1 MSANKTNTLPRT
13 GKSPKKWLN
22 WFIIAISV
30 LILFIFAIS
39 FIFNSLISESKVF
52 PANIAV
58 IPVKG
63 DISFD
68 KAMFSDSLT
77 ADELIER
84 IESAEQDS
92 SINAILLEI
101 NSGGGEIV
109 ATKQVVE
116 KLKQTKKPVV
126 SWISSVGASGAYY
139 IAAASDYIFADA
151 DSITG
156 SIGVI
161 SMIMNYKGL
170 MEKLGV
176 EVEVI
181 KEGEF
186 KDMLNPFSDFDD
198 EAKAILQE
206 MIHESYLGFKNDVFE
221 LRKGKINEN
230 SFNEIADGR
239 ILSGRQALKF
249 GLIDEL
255 GTKEDALRKASE
267 LAGFSGK
274 SIAIDYSNSGSG
286 FGSFFTNVGFS
297 FGQGFK
303 AGLEYTPVY
312 IRT

>member
-1 MSANKTNTLPRT
+1 MLNNKIN
-13 GKSPKKWLN
+13 SKKLVIWA
-22 WFIIAISV
+22 IIAVFV
-30 LILFIFAIS
+30 LTLFIVILS
-39 FIFNSLISESKVF
+39 FMLNSLIPKSKIF

-63 DISFD
+63 DIYFD

-84 IESAEQDS
+84 IESAEHDS

-139 IAAASDYIFADA
+139 IAATSDYIFADA

-161 SMIMNYKGL
+161 SMIMNYEGL
-170 MEKLGV
+170 MEKLGL

-181 KEGEF
+181 KEGEL
-186 KDMLNPFSDFDD
+186 KDMLNPFSDFDA
-198 EAKAILQE
+198 EGKALLQE

-221 LRKGKINEN
+221 LRKGKITEN
-230 SFNEIADGR
+230 SFDEIADGR
-239 ILSGRQALKF
+239 ILSGRQALKV

-255 GTKEDALRKASE
+255 GTKEDALMKASE
-267 LAGFSGK
+267 LAGFQGQP
-274 SIAIDYSNSGSG
+274 IVIDYSNSGSG
-286 FGSFFTNVGFS
+286 FGSFFTTAGFS

-303 AGLEYTPVY
+303 AGLEYTPAY

>member
-1 MSANKTNTLPRT
+1 MSDIKKTR
-13 GKSPKKWLN
+13 KWLN
-22 WFIIAISV
+22 WLIIAICIL
-30 LILFIFAIS
+30 LIFTFVITFIFDSI
-39 FIFNSLISESKVF
+39 IPESKVF

-68 KAMFSDSLT
+68 KAMLSDSLT
-77 ADELIER
+77 ADELIEK
-84 IESAEQDS
+84 IESAENDS

-101 NSGGGEIV
+101 NSGGGEVV
-109 ATKQVVE
+109 ASKQVVA

-139 IAAASDYIFADA
+139 IAATSDYIFADA

-161 SMIMNYKGL
+161 SMIMNYEGL
-170 MEKLGV
+170 MEKLGL

-186 KDMLNPFSDFDD
+186 KDMLSPFSEFDD
-198 EAKAILQE
+198 EGKELLQE

-221 LRKGKINEN
+221 LRKGKLTEP
-230 SFNEIADGR
+230 SFDKIADGR
-239 ILSGRQALKF
+239 ILSGRQALKV

-255 GTKEDALRKASE
+255 GTKEDALLKASE

-274 SIAIDYSNSGSG
+274 PIVIDYAKSGSG
-286 FGSFFTNVGFS
+286 FGSFFTTMGFS

-303 AGLEYTPVY
+303 AGLEYTPTY

>member
-1 MSANKTNTLPRT
+1 MTTINSKHKN
-13 GKSPKKWLN
+13 WLN
-22 WFIIAISV
+22 WLIISV
-30 LILFIFAIS
+30 CVLIIFIFALS
-39 FIFNSLISESKVF
+39 FLLNSLIPDSKVF
-52 PANIAV
+52 PAKIAV

-63 DISFD
+63 DIYFD
-68 KAMFSDSLT
+68 KAMFSDALT

-84 IESAEQDS
+84 IESAEHDP

-101 NSGGGEIV
+101 NSSGGEVV

-126 SWISSVGASGAYY
+126 SWIASVGASGAYY
-139 IAAASDYIFADA
+139 IAATSDYIFADA

-161 SMIMNYKGL
+161 SMIMNYEGL
-170 MEKLGV
+170 MEKLGL
-176 EVEVI
+176 EVEVL

-186 KDMLNPFSDFDD
+186 KDMLSPFSDFDD
-198 EAKAILQE
+198 KGKALLQE

-221 LRKGKINEN
+221 LRNGKMNETA
-230 SFNEIADGR
+230 FDEIADGR
-239 ILSGRQALKF
+239 ILSGRQALKI

-255 GTKEDALRKASE
+255 GTKEDALMKASE

-274 SIAIDYSNSGSG
+274 PIAINYANSGSG
-286 FGSFFTNVGFS
+286 LGSFFTTAGFS

-303 AGLEYTPVY
+303 EGLEYTPTY